1 MFGGSMSKVRVYE
14 VARDL
19 NVDQDHLVGVLQ
31 SLGFNDVRNRMSKVD
46 ADAVERVR
54 RHIENQ
60 QRTPEVVE
68 ERLSAT
74 VVKRR
79 RVGAPTRPSTPTAPV
94 APPAPEVVETKP
106 AAAPVRRRK
115 AADKAKAAPT
125 VVEPPVVADE
135 PVPTAEEPTPVVTP
149 DAEPRVEVEASAEPA
164 REPAGTTEPTLVHA
178 PEPAASAIESPVDAA
193 VAAWLAGESLEGGAP
208 AKPSNDVAV
217 AGPDAPQETPG
228 PAVEA
233 PVEVSTSAVSEGPN
247 EVPADVTAPAT
258 PAHVEPEGEMQVPAV
273 SQDGPVELV
282 PVAEQAEP
290 MAQPVAR
297 VDEPSSAEL
306 EGGDQ
311 VTDVDVEEES
321 SVTTRVP
328 VEAPTRIPARPAS
341 PTRVAPPVPQ
351 PPVRPQQQRTGI
363 DVWEGRPGVP
373 MRQPPQPR
381 PTTPGSPVRR
391 REYDPRANAAA
402 KPDPRAAGNRRPW
415 AGRGKRG
422 AAAAMPMRKT
432 AAPSTKEMSE
442 HKKIIKIEAQVSL
455 QALAGRMSLKAT
467 EVLMKLLSMGM
478 PGVNIN
484 STLDADTAKLVA
496 SEFGWEVEDVAV
508 SEEDALNMARDET
521 DEDQASLE
529 LRPPI
534 VTVMGHVD
542 HGKTSLLD
550 QIRRTNVVAAEAGGI
565 TQHIGAY
572 RVNTSRGYITF
583 LDTPGHAAFTQMR
596 LRGAQVTDIV
606 ILVVAADDGV
616 MPQTREAISHARA
629 AQVPIIVAVNK
640 IDKEGANP
648 ERIRREM
655 SDLGLVPEE
664 WGGETIFCDVSAKS
678 REGLDALLEMTALQA
693 ELLELRA
700 NPKKPAIG
708 NVIEALLDRGKGP
721 VARVVITDGTLST
734 GDVIL
739 AGTSWGKV
747 RAMTDDRGRMVRS
760 AGPSMPVEIL
770 GLSEVP
776 SAGDPIHVVKGVKIA
791 QDLAQQ
797 RRTKVSSSLIPASA
811 KVSLED
817 LTKRIAEA
825 DLLELRIIIKA
836 DVQGSVEAVAD
847 ALANLSTDKVRV
859 AIIHAGVGGITEG
872 DVNLAVASRAIIVGF
887 NVRPAGKAGQLA
899 ESEGIEIRLYSVI
912 YNAIDDVKSAMLGL
926 IGPSYEERLLGKAEV
941 RQTFHIA
948 KIGTVA
954 GCFVQEGTMRRNA
967 KLRLVRDSVQI
978 FEGRFASLK
987 RFKDDAREVDK
998 GFECGLSIDGYNDIK
1013 VGDIVE
1019 CFEVAEVQASL

>member
-1 MFGGSMSKVRVYE
+1 MSKVRVYE

-19 NVDQDHLVGVLQ
+19 NVDQDQLVGVLQ

-79 RVGAPTRPSTPTAPV
+79 RVGAPTRPSAPTAPV

-106 AAAPVRRRK
+106 AAPPVRRRK
-115 AADKAKAAPT
+115 AADKAPVPV
-125 VVEPPVVADE
+125 VVEPPAAAPEPVAPEPASPAQVEEPAKVEADE
-135 PVPTAEEPTPVVTP
+135 EPVREPVVVPVPV
-149 DAEPRVEVEASAEPA
+149 
-164 REPAGTTEPTLVHA
+164 EPTLVHA
-178 PEPAASAIESPVDAA
+178 PEPAASAIEPPMDAA
-193 VAAWLAGESLEGGAP
+193 VAAWLAGESLEGGTP
-208 AKPSNDVAV
+208 AKPSNDVVAVPDTTAEAVPESAVEVLVEPPEPSVHVPVDVKEPPLAAAEPEAETQLPVLTQEIPVESVPVTDQVEALAPPLQGDEEPYRADYDDVNHV
-217 AGPDAPQETPG
+217 AGD
-228 PAVEA
+228 
-233 PVEVSTSAVSEGPN
+233 
-247 EVPADVTAPAT
+247 
-258 PAHVEPEGEMQVPAV
+258 
-273 SQDGPVELV
+273 
-282 PVAEQAEP
+282 
-290 MAQPVAR
+290 
-297 VDEPSSAEL
+297 
-306 EGGDQ
+306 
-311 VTDVDVEEES
+311 DVEEES
-321 SVTTRVP
+321 SVTSRVP
-328 VEAPTRIPARPAS
+328 VEAPTRVPARPAS

-391 REYDPRANAAA
+391 REYDPRANAVA
-402 KPDPRAAGNRRPW
+402 KPDPRAAGNRRAW

-422 AAAAMPMRKT
+422 AAAAMPMKKA

-508 SEEDALNMARDET
+508 SEEEALNMARDDA
-521 DEDQASLE
+521 DEDQANLE

-616 MPQTREAISHARA
+616 MPQTREAISHAHA

-664 WGGETIFCDVSAKS
+664 WGGETIFCDVSAKT

-708 NVIEALLDRGKGP
+708 NVVEALLDRGKGP

-797 RRTKVSSSLIPASA
+797 RKSKVSNSLIPASA

-825 DLLELRIIIKA
+825 DQLELRIIIKA

-872 DVNLAVASRAIIVGF
+872 DVNLAVASKAIIVGF

-912 YNAIDDVKSAMLGL
+912 YNAIDDVKNAMLGL
-926 IGPSYEERLLGKAEV
+926 IGPTYEERLLGKAEV

-948 KIGTVA
+948 KTGTVA
-954 GCFVQEGTMRRNA
+954 GCFVQEGTLRRNA

-978 FEGRFASLK
+978 YEGRFASLK

-998 GFECGLSIDGYNDIK
+998 GFECGLSIEGYNDIK

>member
-1 MFGGSMSKVRVYE
+1 MSKVRVYE

-106 AAAPVRRRK
+106 AAPPVRKRK
-115 AADKAKAAPT
+115 AADKAKPAPA
-125 VVEPPVVADE
+125 VVEPPVVAAA
-135 PVPTAEEPTPVVTP
+135 PVPPVEPTPVVTS
-149 DAEPRVEVEASAEPA
+149 EPEVPGQVEPSVEAA
-164 REPAGTTEPTLVHA
+164 REPAAAAGSVEPTLVHA

-208 AKPSNDVAV
+208 AKPSNDVAPAV
-217 AGPDAPQETPG
+217 PDASLEAGSG
-228 PAVEA
+228 PTVEA
-233 PVEVSTSAVSEGPN
+233 PVELPASALPEVSVQAHVDATEP
-247 EVPADVTAPAT
+247 PT
-258 PAHVEPEGEMQVPAV
+258 PASAEPEREIQVPAL
-273 SQDGPVELV
+273 SQEGPVESG
-282 PVAEQAEP
+282 PVAEQAEAVAP
-290 MAQPVAR
+290 PVER
-297 VDEPSSAEL
+297 VQEPSSAEH
-306 EGGDQ
+306 EGGDH
-311 VTDVDVEEES
+311 VAGDDVEEES
-321 SVTTRVP
+321 SVTTRVL
-328 VEAPTRIPARPAS
+328 VDAPTRVPARPAS

-402 KPDPRAAGNRRPW
+402 KPDPRAAGNRRAWP
-415 AGRGKRG
+415 GRGKRG
-422 AAAAMPMRKT
+422 AAAAMPMKKT
-432 AAPSTKEMSE
+432 TAPSTKEMSE

-508 SEEDALNMARDET
+508 SEEDALNMARDDT
-521 DEDQASLE
+521 DEDQANLE

-550 QIRRTNVVAAEAGGI
+550 QIRRTNVVSSEAGGI

-747 RAMTDDRGRMVRS
+747 RAMTLDARRDPGLVGGAERGRPHPCGQGRQDR
-760 AGPSMPVEIL
+760 AGPR
-770 GLSEVP
+770 
-776 SAGDPIHVVKGVKIA
+776 AAA
-791 QDLAQQ
+791 QDEGLEQPDPGQ
-797 RRTKVSSSLIPASA
+797 R
-811 KVSLED
+811 
-817 LTKRIAEA
+817 
-825 DLLELRIIIKA
+825 
-836 DVQGSVEAVAD
+836 QGLPRRPYQAH
-847 ALANLSTDKVRV
+847 RR
-859 AIIHAGVGGITEG
+859 G
-872 DVNLAVASRAIIVGF
+872 
-887 NVRPAGKAGQLA
+887 RPARAPHHHQGRRARLRRSRRRRARQPDHGQGA
-899 ESEGIEIRLYSVI
+899 RGDHS
-912 YNAIDDVKSAMLGL
+912 
-926 IGPSYEERLLGKAEV
+926 
-941 RQTFHIA
+941 
-948 KIGTVA
+948 
-954 GCFVQEGTMRRNA
+954 RR
-967 KLRLVRDSVQI
+967 RWRHH
-978 FEGRFASLK
+978 G
-987 RFKDDAREVDK
+987 
-998 GFECGLSIDGYNDIK
+998 G
-1013 VGDIVE
+1013 
-1019 CFEVAEVQASL
+1019 

>member
-1 MFGGSMSKVRVYE
+1 MSKVRVYE

-106 AAAPVRRRK
+106 AAPPVRKRK
-115 AADKAKAAPT
+115 AADKAKPAPA
-125 VVEPPVVADE
+125 VVEPPVVAAA
-135 PVPTAEEPTPVVTP
+135 PVPPVEPTPVVTS
-149 DAEPRVEVEASAEPA
+149 EPEVPGQVEPSVEAA
-164 REPAGTTEPTLVHA
+164 REPATAAGSVEPTLVHA

-208 AKPSNDVAV
+208 AKPSNDVAPAV
-217 AGPDAPQETPG
+217 PDASLEAGSG
-228 PAVEA
+228 PTVEA
-233 PVEVSTSAVSEGPN
+233 PVELPASALPEVSVQAHVDATEP
-247 EVPADVTAPAT
+247 PT
-258 PAHVEPEGEMQVPAV
+258 PASAEPEREIQVPAL
-273 SQDGPVELV
+273 SQEGPVESG
-282 PVAEQAEP
+282 PMAEQAEAVAP
-290 MAQPVAR
+290 PVER
-297 VDEPSSAEL
+297 VQEPSSAEH
-306 EGGDQ
+306 EGGDH
-311 VTDVDVEEES
+311 VAGDDVEEES
-321 SVTTRVP
+321 SVTTRVL
-328 VEAPTRIPARPAS
+328 VEAPTRVPARPAS

-402 KPDPRAAGNRRPW
+402 KPDPRAAGNRRAWP
-415 AGRGKRG
+415 GRGKRG
-422 AAAAMPMRKT
+422 AAAAMPMKKT
-432 AAPSTKEMSE
+432 TAPSTKEMSE

-508 SEEDALNMARDET
+508 SEEDALNMARDDT
-521 DEDQASLE
+521 DEDQANLE

-550 QIRRTNVVAAEAGGI
+550 QIRRTNVVSSEAGGI

-847 ALANLSTDKVRV
+847 ALANLTTDKVRV

-1013 VGDIVE
+1013 VGDVVE

>member
-19 NVDQDHLVGVLQ
+19 NVDQDQLVGVLQ

-94 APPAPEVVETKP
+94 VPPAPEVVETKP
-106 AAAPVRRRK
+106 AAPPVRKRK
-115 AADKAKAAPT
+115 AADKAKPAPA
-125 VVEPPVVADE
+125 VVEPPVVAAE
-135 PVPTAEEPTPVVTP
+135 PVPPVEPTPVVT
-149 DAEPRVEVEASAEPA
+149 AEPEVPVQVEPSVEPA
-164 REPAGTTEPTLVHA
+164 VAAGSVEPTLVHA

-208 AKPSNDVAV
+208 AKPSNDVPLAV
-217 AGPDAPQETPG
+217 HDASEPASGPT
-228 PAVEA
+228 VEA
-233 PVEVSTSAVSEGPN
+233 PVEPPAGAVPEVPVLAPVDATELATDASAEPEREI
-247 EVPADVTAPAT
+247 EVPALGQ
-258 PAHVEPEGEMQVPAV
+258 E
-273 SQDGPVELV
+273 GPVESA
-282 PVAEQAEP
+282 PVAERAEAVAP
-290 MAQPVAR
+290 PVER
-297 VDEPSSAEL
+297 VEEPSSAEH
-306 EGGDQ
+306 EGGDH
-311 VTDVDVEEES
+311 VAGDDVEEES
-321 SVTTRVP
+321 SVTTRVL
-328 VEAPTRIPARPAS
+328 VEAPTRVPARPAS

-402 KPDPRAAGNRRPW
+402 KPDPRAAANRRAWP
-415 AGRGKRG
+415 GRGKRG
-422 AAAAMPMRKT
+422 AAAAMPMKKT
-432 AAPSTKEMSE
+432 TAPSTKEMSE

-508 SEEDALNMARDET
+508 SEEDALNMARDDT
-521 DEDQASLE
+521 DEDQANLE

-954 GCFVQEGTMRRNA
+954 GCFVQEGSMRRNA

-1013 VGDIVE
+1013 VGDVVE